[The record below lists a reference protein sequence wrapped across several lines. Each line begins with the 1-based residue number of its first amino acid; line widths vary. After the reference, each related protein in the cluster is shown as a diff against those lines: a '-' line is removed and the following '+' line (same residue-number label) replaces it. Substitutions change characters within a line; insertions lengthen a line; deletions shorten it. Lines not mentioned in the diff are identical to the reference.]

1 MEVPTLYYLQ
11 LYDLINTSM
20 KYCLFK
26 IPHFIIHG
34 CQKIKI
40 FILNKAYNYHIQI

>member
-26 IPHFIIHG
+26 IPHFIKTTKQNSLQRRF
-34 CQKIKI
+34 QKMKSET
-40 FILNKAYNYHIQI
+40 